1 MIGPASSHS
10 VLWYAIGFEV
20 AGILWYL
27 AAVRRR
33 LSRGEAGPA
42 LAARQAAAATPAP

>member
-10 VLWYAIGFEV
+10 VLWYAIGFEA
-20 AGILWYL
+20 AGIIWYL

-42 LAARQAAAATPAP
+42 LAARQASVVTPVP